1 MRKFFG
7 FLLIIFLLIQS
18 TIVCGDITI
27 PKTVKVGLNY
37 GNPMFDNINIK
48 SNKPIELVLSKS
60 GEEETISLK
69 SPIDFSFRKDS
80 YYNILD
86 GGTKKIQ
93 YIKAVKYSGELIGP
107 FHIRIGNTYKD
118 YNSADTALK
127 SMGKSI
133 KGLFIAYE
141 NGWQIWNGLLLDE
154 KECKE
159 QIDIIQNKIP
169 DAKLQIIGPDE
180 KRIQITDA
188 DGNPFFV
195 YNCNEIF
202 IKAPNAEK
210 ELSLISFNGA
220 NYRGELIIKTLEDG
234 SIGVINSL
242 PLDQYLYGVVP
253 CEMEP
258 TWHTEA
264 LKAQAVAARNY
275 ALQNICKHEKEG
287 YNLCSTQHCQVYK
300 GYDKENPKTNEAID
314 QTKGKLLYYNNELAQ
329 TYYHSS
335 SGGHTENSESIWS
348 ETIPYLRGV
357 DDSYGLGS
365 PYDLW
370 ISELDKS
377 HIESKLSEYSMNI
390 GNLIDIRPIEL
401 SKFGR
406 VTQLE
411 IIGTKDTI
419 ILEKEKFRTMFGT
432 SNIKSIWYE
441 VNTESDI
448 NVFDM
453 QQNANIMK
461 RPNGLSVVSAD
472 SKRTLTQNDKSLYI
486 KGPYDIKKLN
496 FLPSSYTFKGKGWG
510 HGIGMSQYGAK
521 GMAESGFNYVKILEH
536 YYKGT
541 AVR

>member
-1 MRKFFG
+1 M
-7 FLLIIFLLIQS
+7 
-18 TIVCGDITI
+18 
-27 PKTVKVGLNY
+27 
-37 GNPMFDNINIK
+37 
-48 SNKPIELVLSKS
+48 
-60 GEEETISLK
+60 
-69 SPIDFSFRKDS
+69 
-80 YYNILD
+80 
-86 GGTKKIQ
+86 
-93 YIKAVKYSGELIGP
+93 
-107 FHIRIGNTYKD
+107 
-118 YNSADTALK
+118 
-127 SMGKSI
+127 
-133 KGLFIAYE
+133 
-141 NGWQIWNGLLLDE
+141 
-154 KECKE
+154 
-159 QIDIIQNKIP
+159 
-169 DAKLQIIGPDE
+169 
-180 KRIQITDA
+180 
-188 DGNPFFV
+188 
-195 YNCNEIF
+195 
-202 IKAPNAEK
+202 
-210 ELSLISFNGA
+210 
-220 NYRGELIIKTLEDG
+220 EDG

-390 GNLIDIRPIEL
+390 GNLVDIRPIEL

-496 FLPSSYTFKGKGWG
+496 VLPSSYTFKGKGWG